1 MEAVLED
8 IFQSAEFTVK
18 PGQAQAYHHP
28 PFPPPP
34 KHSINEFII
43 CSLNPLL
50 VVHFSFISALLHA

>member
-34 KHSINEFII
+34 PNIQLMN
-43 CSLNPLL
+43 SL
-50 VVHFSFISALLHA
+50 FAAWIRF